1 MPQPRT
7 EDTFQLKKLSNM
19 HEMIVLFLLENPML
33 EMQEVAAHFQVTP
46 GYLSTIVNCDL
57 FQARIAEY
65 RVRGF
70 EINVMSIHEKM
81 AAAASLAL
89 ERLTTKLGNEERTEV
104 LLDAAN
110 KLTQRLGHG
119 GSPALQ
125 LNVQDNSV
133 TVQASKES
141 LAEAR
146 DIVKQVKRALAPL
159 TGESDDA
166 PPARNVIDV
175 TPTET
180 AEVGPSTT

>member
-1 MPQPRT
+1 M
-7 EDTFQLKKLSNM
+7 KLSNM
-19 HEMIVLFLLENPML
+19 HEMIVLFMLENPAK
-33 EMQEVAAHFQVTP
+33 EMKEVAEHFGVTH

-70 EINVMSIHEKM
+70 EINVMSLHEKM
-81 AAAASLAL
+81 TAATALAL
-89 ERLTTKLGNEERTEV
+89 DRLTEKLELEERPEV

-110 KLTQRLGHG
+110 KLAQRLGHG
-119 GSPALQ
+119 GTPSLQ
-125 LNVQDNSV
+125 LNLQDNSV
-133 TVQASKES
+133 TVHQATKES

-146 DIVKQVKRALAPL
+146 DIVKRVKGALEPL

-166 PPARNVIDV
+166 PPAGKVIDV

-180 AEVGPSTT
+180 TEVGPPTT